1 MEITNHKT
9 QITNK
14 FQLPKLSAL
23 RLDSPPCGR
32 VPSFKIPNNHIILK
46 KENSKYVW
54 VIEYWNLRFICNLV
68 LGI

>member
-14 FQLPKLSAL
+14 FQLPK
-23 RLDSPPCGR
+23 
-32 VPSFKIPNNHIILK
+32 FKIPNDHIILK
-46 KENSKYVW
+46 KDNSKYVW